1 MAGNRGIYNAA
12 MKRAQAYA
20 WKQEWGEALR
30 EYQRAVAEFPDDLDA
45 RLGAAAAYAGLS
57 RWPEALRVYEELHR
71 EMPDD
76 PVILERL
83 ADALV
88 QVGDRARAR
97 DAYLRLSD
105 LYVFHQ
111 KMLQAIA
118 ALQRLC
124 ELFPQDEEVLARL
137 ARLYQESGDDQS
149 AAQVLVER
157 VRLLFQEKR
166 VAEAMALCE
175 EALRLAPEHRQAR
188 ELLFRLRQEM
198 AARRERGE
206 EEEQPGSTAPVSQ
219 YQLEEWVREATERQ
233 ERGDLEG
240 ALRLYERAVQSGLRR
255 ADVCYSLAFLYKETG
270 RLEESIEWFQAAS
283 RDEEYALS
291 SHYALGEVYRDLG
304 RLELAAQEFERALH
318 LVDLQTIGREAI
330 EDLIQMY
337 QDAASVHER
346 LGDLAR
352 AASLYATLAGF
363 LQGKRW
369 RQQQVDEF
377 RKRAEELTEKS
388 LFAKLRQLGT
398 GILPVVEEQARAPQ
412 AEVERPA
419 PAGPTPATSEG
430 ALRPITDFL
439 RPGSVS
445 RAESTPS
452 LRPLEEAL
460 SIAPPAPVQLPVR
473 ELDTS
478 GLEEGVR
485 ELVEASRVYLER
497 GLFYAAIDVCCKVI
511 ERAPDYLPIHLRLAE
526 IYERQDRPDMALAK
540 YQALIQ
546 TYLARGEK
554 EKAVDVY
561 RALLSLSPDDLT
573 SRSRLAELLLDLG
586 REEEGVREM
595 IQVAQTYFRL
605 GQTTRAI
612 ESFREIRA
620 RAPESREVYLE
631 YGLFLLKLDRPE
643 AAVNELRR
651 AVQMDPQDPVGLAR
665 INIALAWLRDEEPFW
680 ESLEAVLKRAEEDE
694 QAGRTMEQEYK
705 EALLIQEIPVLYYA
719 LGLLQRQA
727 GRVAEALE
735 SFQRASQRLGE
746 EPKDVL
752 QLRLCR
758 ATAEAYLLLGQTEE
772 AIRVL
777 QKGLQWA
784 EVLAPRVPPGPSAG
798 PRAVPTALS
807 FYHWLAEAYTKLG
820 WFEQAISALGRA
832 REAHPHDRETV
843 TKLAD
848 LYFRQGNLRQALAEL
863 NGLATHYEQTND
875 LDRALEVLQQMVR
888 LAPSNLAVRRKLA
901 TLSIR
906 RGFVDR
912 GLSELETV
920 AELQQKKG
928 MIEEAVRSLQQ
939 IAEIYWTMGRQDRAY
954 QAYGR
959 IVQLVPH
966 DVAARQ
972 QLVNLHIL
980 AGRLADA
987 LEEQRT
993 IARIALER
1001 KETETAIA
1009 ALHQVLALNPEDRWA
1024 LRELGDLLSAI
1035 GEHGQA
1041 VRLYRRL
1048 ARLEPEDTE
1057 VAARLQEEER
1067 RTNPERSGG

>member
-30 EYQRAVAEFPDDLDA
+30 EYQRAAAEFPDDPDA
-45 RLGAAAAYAGLS
+45 RLGIAAAYTGLA
-57 RWPEALRVYEELHR
+57 RWTEALQVYEQLHR

-88 QVGDRARAR
+88 QLKDRTRAR

-111 KMLQAIA
+111 KVPQAIA
-118 ALQRLC
+118 TLQRLC

-137 ARLYQESGDDQS
+137 ARLYQESGDEES
-149 AAQVLVER
+149 AAQAMVER

-166 VAEAMALCE
+166 IAEAMALCE

-188 ELLFRLRQEM
+188 ELLFRLRREM
-198 AARRERGE
+198 AARKERGE
-206 EEEQPGSTAPVSQ
+206 EEEAGPAAPVSQ

-240 ALRLYERAVQSGLRR
+240 ALRLYERAAQSGLRR

-283 RDEEYALS
+283 KDDEYALS

-304 RLELAAQEFERALH
+304 RLEPAAQEFERALH

-337 QDAASVHER
+337 EAAATVHER

-377 RKRAEELTEKS
+377 RKRAQELTEKS
-388 LFAKLRQLGT
+388 MFAKLRQLGT
-398 GILPVVEEQARAPQ
+398 GILPAIEEQARAPQ
-412 AEVERPA
+412 AEAVERPA
-419 PAGPTPATSEG
+419 ASTPAAGEAG
-430 ALRPITDFL
+430 LRPITDFL
-439 RPGSVS
+439 RPSAVS

-460 SIAPPAPVQLPVR
+460 SIAPPAPVHVPVR

-478 GLEEGVR
+478 GLDEGVR
-485 ELVEASRVYLER
+485 ELVEASRVYVER
-497 GLFYAAIDVCCKVI
+497 GLFYAAIDACCKVI
-511 ERAPDYLPIHLRLAE
+511 ERAPEYLPIHLRLAE
-526 IYERQDRPDMALAK
+526 IYERQDRPEMALAK

-612 ESFREIRA
+612 ESFREIRT
-620 RAPESREVYLE
+620 RAPDSREVYLE

-643 AAVNELRR
+643 AAVSELRR

-680 ESLEAVLKRAEEDE
+680 ESLDALLKRAEEDE
-694 QAGRTMEQEYK
+694 QACRTMEQEYK
-705 EALLIQEIPVLYYA
+705 EALLIQEIPVLYYV

-727 GRVAEALE
+727 GRVTEALE
-735 SFQRASQRLGE
+735 SFHRASQRLGE

-758 ATAEAYLLLGQTEE
+758 AIAEAHLLLGQTEE
-772 AIRVL
+772 AIRAL
-777 QKGLQWA
+777 EKGLQWA
-784 EVLAPRVPPGPSAG
+784 EALAPRVPAGPSAG

-820 WFEQAISALGRA
+820 WFEQAVTTLNRA
-832 REAHPHDRETV
+832 KVTHPHDRETI

-888 LAPSNLAVRRKLA
+888 LAPSNLTVRRRLA

-912 GLSELETV
+912 GLNELETV
-920 AELQQKKG
+920 AELQQKRG

-966 DVAARQ
+966 DTAARQ

-1041 VRLYRRL
+1041 MRLYRRL
-1048 ARLEPEDTE
+1048 ARLEPENAE

-1067 RTNPERSGG
+1067 RANPERSGE